1 MLYSYLIRFHASVSD
16 PQENLKHF
24 HFDKFIKG
32 FVKKAFFR
40 NGLIDVNKNY
50 RVHFYLKKNENFDPL
65 MAMASVVNSIE
76 HLSAIGK
83 SPLIQLCGFIDV
95 GDLFFTL

>member
-1 MLYSYLIRFHASVSD
+1 M
-16 PQENLKHF
+16 
-24 HFDKFIKG
+24 
-32 FVKKAFFR
+32 KKAFFR
-40 NGLIDVNKNY
+40 NGLIDENKNY

-83 SPLIQLCGFIDV
+83 LHSAQMKLIRV
-95 GDLFFTL
+95 RWT